1 LVIYSRFSRSYN
13 FLFRFNYSNAIH
25 STLILSVFWKNSTIQ
40 KNKKQRKFYRKCFLF
55 FENSPTKN
63 QLKNGVNTMTLFVIA
78 RFKNCYLFLDVSK
91 TYSIL

>member
-40 KNKKQRKFYRKCFLF
+40 KNKKQRKQKAFTHVSRNGWETEMCQPIFCFC
-55 FENSPTKN
+55 
-63 QLKNGVNTMTLFVIA
+63 VNTERNFV
-78 RFKNCYLFLDVSK
+78 
-91 TYSIL
+91 